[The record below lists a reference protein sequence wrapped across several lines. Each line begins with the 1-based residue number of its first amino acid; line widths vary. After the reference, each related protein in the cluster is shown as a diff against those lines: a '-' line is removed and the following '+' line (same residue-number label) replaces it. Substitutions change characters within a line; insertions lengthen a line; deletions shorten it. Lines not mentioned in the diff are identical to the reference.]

1 MVRKKVAA
9 YARVSTEHEEQQS
22 SRAAMKLYFGS
33 IEDIASFRHA
43 LFNDDRYKP
52 EDMEFMSAKL
62 YGAKFNSQ
70 AAGK

>member
-1 MVRKKVAA
+1 
-9 YARVSTEHEEQQS
+9 
-22 SRAAMKLYFGS
+22 MKLYFGS
-33 IEDIASFRHA
+33 IKDIASFRHA

-62 YGAKFNSQ
+62 YGAKLNSQ

>member
-1 MVRKKVAA
+1 MLPMLVFLLSMK
-9 YARVSTEHEEQQS
+9 T

-43 LFNDDRYKP
+43 LFNDDRCKP

>member
-1 MVRKKVAA
+1 MKN
-9 YARVSTEHEEQQS
+9 